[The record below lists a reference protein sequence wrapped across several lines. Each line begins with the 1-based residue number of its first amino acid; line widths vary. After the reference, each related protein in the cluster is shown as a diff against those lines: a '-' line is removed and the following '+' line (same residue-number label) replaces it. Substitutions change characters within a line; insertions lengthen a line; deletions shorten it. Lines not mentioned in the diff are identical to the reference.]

1 MNEPSHVVENLKVS
15 RTYGRTKEF
24 KSAKKRFK
32 SARKKATEAFSN
44 EALSIKD
51 KILAAKIQ
59 ITSEMLECL
68 DSPKIAIT
76 GCLSSLK
83 ELHRLPAIRN
93 IFTVYLDGGI
103 NSTFCR
109 GERAENVMAVMLIN
123 SVLFEYVSNFGS
135 GYPFVLD
142 WPTIKLADHSFNPIL
157 SWKEL
162 STRKS
167 MGKNLTRHPSGLIF
181 DEEMPYHCLALN
193 GHGDVV
199 VGESETTAAPRLKI
213 ISKTGVKNEFE
224 LPNSHKEG
232 AVVQQYIKGLA
243 VANNGKVHVVT
254 LLEKHT
260 VKSGGVEHSYVLS
273 ILDENYNVKQ
283 AYKLNFLDATAE
295 SYYDHVEIAVDENM
309 IVASKE
315 NDQHLY
321 ICDNKGSLKCKFKA
335 NPTWPLSLSISSKNE
350 IIVASSDRQAM
361 HIYSEDG
368 ILKST
373 IQLPD
378 SHEIRGVA
386 FHFAFKRIIVRT
398 YVEKKGS
405 FFLLCYT
412 EAGEL
417 ETSTYFC
424 KKSKI
429 DSAPQITSHS
439 SGPFAVVTA
448 RSITFI

>member
-1 MNEPSHVVENLKVS
+1 MNEALKSSHVLENLKVF
-15 RTYGRTKEF
+15 GTKEF
-24 KSAKKRFK
+24 EFAKKRFK

-51 KILAAKIQ
+51 KIFAAKIR

-68 DSPKIAIT
+68 DSPEIAIT

-93 IFTVYLDGGI
+93 IFTVYLNGGI
-103 NSTFCR
+103 KSMFCR

-135 GYPFVLD
+135 EYLFVLA
-142 WPTIKLADHSFNPIL
+142 WPTIELTDRSFNPIL

-167 MGKNLTRHPSGLIF
+167 MGKNLTRHPSGLIL
-181 DEEMPYHCLALN
+181 DEEVPYYCLALN
-193 GHGDVV
+193 GYGDVV
-199 VGESETTAAPRLKI
+199 VGESERTAAPRLKM
-213 ISKTGVKNEFE
+213 ISKTGEKNEFE
-224 LPNSHKEG
+224 FPSSYKEG
-232 AVVQQYIKGLA
+232 EVVQQYVKGLA
-243 VANNGKVHVVT
+243 VANNGNVHVVT

-260 VKSGGVEHSYVLS
+260 VKGGGVEYSYVLS
-273 ILDENYNVKQ
+273 IFDENHNVKHV
-283 AYKLNFLDATAE
+283 YKLHFLEATAE
-295 SYYDHVEIAVDENM
+295 SYYDHVQIAVNESM
-309 IVASKE
+309 VVVRQE

-321 ICDNKGSLKCKFKA
+321 ICDYKGSLKRKFKA
-335 NPTWPLSLSISSKNE
+335 NPSWPLSLGISSKNE
-350 IIVASSDRQAM
+350 IIVASSDRQAV
-361 HIYSEDG
+361 HIYSEEE
-368 ILKST
+368 IPKSI

-378 SHEIRGVA
+378 GHEIRGVA
-386 FHFAFKRIIVRT
+386 FHFAFERIIVRT

-405 FFLLCYT
+405 FFLLCYA

-439 SGPFAVVTA
+439 SGPFAVVTS